1 MVSTMARPLRIEYA
15 GALYHVT
22 ARGDRGEDIFSD
34 DQDRNAF
41 LGILSQVCQRFV
53 VSCHAYCLMGNHY
66 HLVLETAEP
75 NLARSLRQ
83 LNGVYTQRFNRR
95 HERVGHV
102 FQGRYKAILVDG
114 DSYYLEVVRYVLLN
128 PVRAK
133 IVTCV
138 QDWPWSSY
146 QAVMGQ
152 SCAIQGL
159 HVNKLLSFFGP
170 TSEQARAAFVRFVD
184 GGVAQQPI
192 WNNLVG
198 QIFLG
203 NQTFVERLQE
213 QVQLLCASNEIPRV
227 QRCKRAVSLAEYQ
240 RRHRNR
246 EQAMASAYASGQYT
260 MQAIARHFGVHYVT
274 VSRAVR
280 KAERG

>member
-1 MVSTMARPLRIEYA
+1 MARPLRIEFA

-22 ARGDRGEDIFSD
+22 ARGDRREDIFTD
-34 DQDRNAF
+34 DQDRNV
-41 LGILSQVCQRFV
+41 LLSILSQVWRRFAV
-53 VSCHAYCLMGNHY
+53 GCHAYCLMSNHY

-75 NLARSLRQ
+75 NLARALRQ
-83 LNGVYTQRFNRR
+83 INGVYTQRFNRR

-102 FQGRYKAILVDG
+102 FQGRYKAILVDR

-133 IVTCV
+133 FVTRA

-146 QAVMGQ
+146 RAVMGQ
-152 SCAIQGL
+152 SRAIQGL
-159 HVNKLLSFFGP
+159 DVNRLLSCFGP
-170 TSEQARAAFVRFVD
+170 TPERARAAFVRFVD
-184 GGVAQQPI
+184 EGVAQHSI

-203 NQTFVERLQE
+203 EQTFVERMQD
-213 QVQLLCASNEIPRV
+213 QVQEASTSIEIPRS
-227 QRCKRAVSLAEYQ
+227 QRRGRVMPLAEYQ
-240 RRHRNR
+240 SRHRDR
-246 EQAMASAYASGQYT
+246 DQAMASAYATGHYT
-260 MQAIARHFGVHYVT
+260 MQAIAQHFGVHYVT

-280 KAERG
+280 KAEGG

>member
-1 MVSTMARPLRIEYA
+1 MARPLRIEFA

-34 DQDRNAF
+34 DRDRNVF
-41 LGILSQVCQRFV
+41 LGILSQVCQRFIV
-53 VSCHAYCLMGNHY
+53 NCHSYCLMSNHY

-75 NLARSLRQ
+75 NLARALRQ

-95 HERVGHV
+95 YERVGHV
-102 FQGRYKAILVDG
+102 FQGRYKAILVDR

-133 IVTCV
+133 VVTCV

-146 QAVMGQ
+146 RAVMGQ
-152 SCAIQGL
+152 SRAIRGL
-159 HVNKLLSFFGP
+159 DVNRLLSCFGP
-170 TSEQARAAFVRFVD
+170 TPERARAAFVRFVD
-184 GGVAQQPI
+184 DGVAQHSI
-192 WNNLVG
+192 WTNLVG

-203 NQTFVERLQE
+203 EQTFVERMQDK
-213 QVQLLCASNEIPRV
+213 VQALSASSEIPRS
-227 QRCKRAVSLAEYQ
+227 QRCGRAVSLAEYQ
-240 RRHRNR
+240 SRHRDRN
-246 EQAMASAYASGQYT
+246 QAMASAYASGQYT
-260 MQAIARHFGVHYVT
+260 MQAIARYFGVHYVT

-280 KAERG
+280 KVESG

>member
-1 MVSTMARPLRIEYA
+1 MARPVRIEFA

-34 DQDRNAF
+34 DRDRNAL
-41 LGILSQVCQRFV
+41 LGILSQICQRFI
-53 VSCHAYCLMGNHY
+53 VSCHAYCLMSNHY

-75 NLARSLRQ
+75 NLARALRQ
-83 LNGVYTQRFNRR
+83 LNGVYTQWFNRR

-102 FQGRYKAILVDG
+102 FQGRYKAILVDR

-133 IVTCV
+133 FVTRA

-146 QAVMGQ
+146 RAVRGQ
-152 SCAIQGL
+152 SLAIQGL
-159 HVNKLLSFFGP
+159 DVNRILSCFAATP
-170 TSEQARAAFVRFVD
+170 ERARSAFVRFVD
-184 GGVAQQPI
+184 DGVAQPPI

-203 NQTFVERLQE
+203 EKPFVERMQE
-213 QVQLLCASNEIPRV
+213 KVRARSASNEIPRS
-227 QRCKRAVSLAEYQ
+227 QRCGRAVSLTEFQ
-240 RRHRNR
+240 SRHRDR
-246 EQAMASAYASGQYT
+246 DQAMASAYASGQYT
-260 MQAIARHFGVHYVT
+260 MQGIARHFGVHYVT

-280 KAERG
+280 KAEGG